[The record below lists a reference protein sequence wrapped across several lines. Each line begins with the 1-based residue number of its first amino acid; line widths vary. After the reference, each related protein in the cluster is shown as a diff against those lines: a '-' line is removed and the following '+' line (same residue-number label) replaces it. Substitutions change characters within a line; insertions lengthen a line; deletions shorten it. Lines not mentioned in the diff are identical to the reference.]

1 MSETPLELGLVVDG
15 DDTWLVAPAVGLFT
29 EALAAGALAAPG
41 ARAGTLLRL
50 GRPHPVHLPTNLGG
64 TVLESCASRVH
75 EPVGYGTRLYRL
87 GPLQEDGARDP
98 LQDGAASGG
107 QADGAG
113 TFASPQTGR
122 FWHRAAPDEPPFVTP
137 GTELSAGTVVG
148 MIEVMKTFATVVYA
162 PGPGL
167 PARARLARVLVGDG
181 EEVEAGAPLLA
192 LEPLE
197 D

>member
-87 GPLQEDGARDP
+87 GPLQEDGARNP

-107 QADGAG
+107 QADGARRG
-113 TFASPQTGR
+113 DGCDSRRDA
-122 FWHRAAPDEPPFVTP
+122 D
-137 GTELSAGTVVG
+137 
-148 MIEVMKTFATVVYA
+148 
-162 PGPGL
+162 
-167 PARARLARVLVGDG
+167 RARRGVARGHRGGDRAR
-181 EEVEAGAPLLA
+181 ERDL
-192 LEPLE
+192 
-197 D
+197 